1 MLIKYIILRKEYKK
15 NEYRVAI
22 VPSDCKILINNN
34 FIVYV
39 ESSIDRCFND
49 EIYKNNGC
57 IIIDDFTKYNFNR
70 DETLIIGL
78 KELDYNNLILLSYK
92 HLYFSHTFKEQSN
105 GKEIL
110 QKFKNEKGL
119 IYDLEYLVDNNNKR
133 LVAFGFW
140 AGFVGTAI
148 SLLQY
153 YYKSIK
159 KELNNLFPY
168 NDYKILI
175 EELQK
180 LYKYFKNLN
189 IGIIGINGRC
199 GKGSQFLLD
208 KLLINYV
215 GYLKEDK
222 LENLINHNII
232 INCIK
237 LETDFNKIFISNK
250 NLINFNKLSI
260 ISDIS
265 CDVFA
270 INNPINLNYCLTTFE
285 KPIYKFNENI
295 DIICIDNLPSLL
307 PIDSSIEFS
316 NKLTELILMINNDNI
331 IWNNLEIL
339 YYKKI
344 NNL

>member
-1 MLIKYIILRKEYKK
+1 MLIKYLIIRKEYKK
-15 NEYRVAI
+15 NEYRVA
-22 VPSDCKILINNN
+22 VTPTDCRILINNN
-34 FIVYV
+34 FIIYV
-39 ESSIDRCFND
+39 ESSIDRCFTD
-49 EIYKNNGC
+49 ELYKNNGC
-57 IIIDDFTKYNFNR
+57 IIIDDFIKYNFNK

-78 KELDYNNLILLSYK
+78 KELDYNNLESLSYK

-110 QKFKNEKGL
+110 IKFKNEKGF

-133 LVAFGFW
+133 LVTFGFW
-140 AGFVGTAI
+140 AGFIGTAI

-153 YYKSIK
+153 YYKSINK
-159 KELNNLFPY
+159 KLNNLVPY
-168 NDYKILI
+168 NDYKLLI
-175 EELQK
+175 EELQT
-180 LYKYFKNLN
+180 LDKYFKNLN

-199 GKGSQFLLD
+199 GKGSKFLLD
-208 KLLINYV
+208 KLLINHV
-215 GYLKEDK
+215 GYLKEDN
-222 LENLINHNII
+222 LDNLINHNII

-237 LETDFNKIFISNK
+237 LESNFNIIFISNK
-250 NLINFNKLSI
+250 NLINFKNLSI

-307 PIDSSIEFS
+307 PINSSTEFS
-316 NKLTELILMINNDNI
+316 NKLTELILTVNTDI
-331 IWNNLEIL
+331 IWENLENL
-339 YYKKI
+339 YYNKI
-344 NNL
+344 EHIC

>member
-1 MLIKYIILRKEYKK
+1 MLIKYLIIRKEYKR

-22 VPSDCKILINNN
+22 TPTDCRILINNN
-34 FIVYV
+34 FIIYV
-39 ESSIDRCFND
+39 ESSIDRCFTD
-49 EIYKNNGC
+49 ELYKNNGC
-57 IIIDDFTKYNFNR
+57 IIIDEFTKYNFNK

-78 KELDYNNLILLSYK
+78 KELDYNNLESLSYK
-92 HLYFSHTFKEQSN
+92 HLYFSHTFKKQSN

-110 QKFKNEKGL
+110 IKFKNEKGF

-140 AGFVGTAI
+140 AGFIGTAI

-153 YYKSIK
+153 YYKSIN
-159 KELNNLFPY
+159 KELNNLVPY
-168 NDYKILI
+168 NDYKLLI

-180 LYKYFKNLN
+180 LDSYFKNLN

-199 GKGSQFLLD
+199 GKGSKFLLD
-208 KLLINYV
+208 KLFINHV
-215 GYLKEDK
+215 GYLKEDN
-222 LENLINHNII
+222 LDNLINHNII

-237 LETDFNKIFISNK
+237 LESDFNKIFISNK
-250 NLINFNKLSI
+250 NLINFKNLSI

-339 YYKKI
+339 YNNKI